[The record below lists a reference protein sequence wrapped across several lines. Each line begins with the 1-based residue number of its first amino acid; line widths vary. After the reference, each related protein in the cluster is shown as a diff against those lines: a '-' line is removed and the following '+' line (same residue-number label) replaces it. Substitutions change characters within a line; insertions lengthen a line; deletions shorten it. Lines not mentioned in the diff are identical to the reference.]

1 MKRGGIIVARQRE
14 FDVDK
19 ALDAAMQLFWEKG
32 FEAASL
38 SDLTSR
44 MGIQRPSLY
53 SAFGD
58 KKGLFEAALR
68 KYTSAHAAHIRSTLQ
83 GKASVKEAFRAFFE
97 NLVAKEYTKS
107 PNWGCFCINSMVEL
121 APHDEK
127 FEILTREHQ
136 MYLSVIFQETIERG
150 VRSGELDR
158 DIHVKG
164 LAQTLV
170 ISLIGL
176 TVFMK
181 SRPERGF
188 VDNSVK
194 EILTLLR

>member
-1 MKRGGIIVARQRE
+1 MARRRE
-14 FDVDK
+14 FDEDN

-32 FEAASL
+32 FEATSL

-44 MGIQRPSLY
+44 MGIQRPSIY
-53 SAFGD
+53 STFGD

-68 KYTSAHAAHIRSTLQ
+68 KYTNSHAAYVRANFQNNS
-83 GKASVKEAFRAFFE
+83 SVKKAFRAFFE
-97 NLVAKEYTKS
+97 NMVAKEDEKS

-127 FEILTREHQ
+127 FAILTREHQ

-150 VRSGELDR
+150 LRSGELDST
-158 DIHVKG
+158 INAKG

-181 SRPERGF
+181 SRPERVF

>member
-1 MKRGGIIVARQRE
+1 MARPRE
-14 FDVDK
+14 FDEEK

-32 FEAASL
+32 FEATSL

-44 MGIQRPSLY
+44 MGIQRPSIY

-68 KYTSAHAAHIRSTLQ
+68 KYTSSHAAYIRANLQ
-83 GKASVKEAFRAFFE
+83 NNSSVKEAFRAFFE
-97 NLVAKEYTKS
+97 NMVAKEYGKS

-150 VRSGELDR
+150 LRSGELDTG
-158 DIHVKG
+158 INAKG

-176 TVFMK
+176 TVILK
-181 SRPERGF
+181 SRPERSF
-188 VDNSVK
+188 VDNFVK
-194 EILTLLR
+194 EILTLLK

>member
-1 MKRGGIIVARQRE
+1 MARQRE
-14 FDVDK
+14 FDEGK
-19 ALDAAMQLFWEKG
+19 ALDAAMLLFWEKG
-32 FEAASL
+32 FEATSL

-44 MGIQRPSLY
+44 MGIQRPSIY
-53 SAFGD
+53 ATFGD

-68 KYTSAHAAHIRSTLQ
+68 KYTSSHAVYVRTNLQ
-83 GKASVKEAFRAFFE
+83 NSSSVKEAFRTFFE
-97 NLVAKEYTKS
+97 NMVAKEYEKS

-150 VRSGELDR
+150 LSSGELDGG
-158 DIHVKG
+158 INAKG

-170 ISLIGL
+170 VSLIGL

-181 SRPERGF
+181 SRPDRVF

-194 EILTLLR
+194 EILTLLK

>member
-1 MKRGGIIVARQRE
+1 MARRRE
-14 FDVDK
+14 FDEEK

-32 FEAASL
+32 FEATSL

-44 MGIQRPSLY
+44 MGIQRPSIY
-53 SAFGD
+53 STFGD

-68 KYTSAHAAHIRSTLQ
+68 KYTSSHAAYVRTTLQ
-83 GKASVKEAFRAFFE
+83 NNSSVKEAFRAFFE
-97 NLVAKEYTKS
+97 NMVAKEYEKS

-150 VRSGELDR
+150 LRSGELDSG
-158 DIHVKG
+158 INAKG

-170 ISLIGL
+170 ISVIGL

-181 SRPERGF
+181 SRPERVF

>member
-1 MKRGGIIVARQRE
+1 MVRLRE
-14 FDVDK
+14 FDEEK

-32 FEAASL
+32 FEATSL

-44 MGIQRPSLY
+44 MGIQRPSIY

-58 KKGLFEAALR
+58 KKELFEAALR
-68 KYTSAHAAHIRSTLQ
+68 KYTQSHAAHVRARLQRHST
-83 GKASVKEAFRAFFE
+83 VKEAFRAYFE
-97 NLVAKEYTKS
+97 DLVAAEYEGG
-107 PNWGCFCINSMVEL
+107 PNRGCFCINTMVEL

-150 VRSGELDR
+150 IRSGELQAN
-158 DIHVKG
+158 VNAKA

-170 ISLIGL
+170 VSLIGL
-176 TVFMK
+176 TVMMK
-181 SRPERGF
+181 SRPERSF
-188 VDNSVK
+188 VDNAVSV
-194 EILTLLR
+194 ILTLLE

>member
-1 MKRGGIIVARQRE
+1 MARRRE
-14 FDVDK
+14 FDEEKV
-19 ALDAAMQLFWEKG
+19 LDAAMQLFWEKG
-32 FEAASL
+32 FEATSL

-44 MGIQRPSLY
+44 MGIQRPSIY
-53 SAFGD
+53 ATFGD
-58 KKGLFEAALR
+58 KKELFEAALR
-68 KYTSAHAAHIRSTLQ
+68 KYTSSHATYVRANLQ
-83 GKASVKEAFRAFFE
+83 NNSSVKEAFRAFFE
-97 NLVAKEYTKS
+97 NMVAKEYEKS

-150 VRSGELDR
+150 LRSGELDSG
-158 DIHVKG
+158 INAKG

-181 SRPERGF
+181 SRPERVF

>member
-1 MKRGGIIVARQRE
+1 MARQRE
-14 FDVDK
+14 FNEEK

-32 FEAASL
+32 FEATSL

-44 MGIQRPSLY
+44 MGIQRPSIY
-53 SAFGD
+53 STFGD

-68 KYTSAHAAHIRSTLQ
+68 KYTSSHAAYIRTNLQ
-83 GKASVKEAFRAFFE
+83 NNSSVKEAFRAFFE
-97 NLVAKEYTKS
+97 NMVAKEYEKS

-150 VRSGELDR
+150 MRSGELDAA
-158 DIHVKG
+158 INAKG

-181 SRPERGF
+181 SRPERVF
-188 VDNSVK
+188 VDNFVK

>member
-1 MKRGGIIVARQRE
+1 MARQRE
-14 FDVDK
+14 FDEEK
-19 ALDAAMQLFWEKG
+19 ALDAAMQVFWEKG
-32 FEAASL
+32 FEATSL

-44 MGIQRPSLY
+44 MGIQRPSIY
-53 SAFGD
+53 AAFGD

-68 KYTSAHAAHIRSTLQ
+68 KYTSSHAAYVRAKLQ
-83 GKASVKEAFRAFFE
+83 NNPSVKEAFRTFFE
-97 NLVAKEYTKS
+97 NMVIKEYGKS

-121 APHDEK
+121 SPHDEK

-150 VRSGELDR
+150 LRSGELDAG
-158 DIHVKG
+158 INAKG

-170 ISLIGL
+170 VSLIGL
-176 TVFMK
+176 TVIMK
-181 SRPERGF
+181 SRPERSF

-194 EILTLLR
+194 EVLTLLR

>member
-1 MKRGGIIVARQRE
+1 MARPRE
-14 FDVDK
+14 FDEEK
-19 ALDAAMQLFWEKG
+19 ALDAAMQVFWEKG
-32 FEAASL
+32 FEATSL

-44 MGIQRPSLY
+44 MGIQRPSIY
-53 SAFGD
+53 STFGD

-68 KYTSAHAAHIRSTLQ
+68 KYTSSHAAYVRNKLQ
-83 GKASVKEAFRAFFE
+83 NNSSVKEAFRDFFE
-97 NLVAKEYTKS
+97 NIVTKEYGQH

-121 APHDEK
+121 SPHDEK
-127 FEILTREHQ
+127 FELLTREHQ
-136 MYLSVIFQETIERG
+136 MYLSVIFQETIDRG
-150 VRSGELDR
+150 LRSGELDPA
-158 DIHVKG
+158 INAKS

-176 TVFMK
+176 TVIMK
-181 SRPERGF
+181 SRPERSF

>member
-1 MKRGGIIVARQRE
+1 MARLRE
-14 FDVDK
+14 FDEDK
-19 ALDAAMQLFWEKG
+19 VLDAAMQLFWEKG
-32 FEAASL
+32 FEATSL

-44 MGIQRPSLY
+44 MGIQRPSIY
-53 SAFGD
+53 STFGD
-58 KKGLFEAALR
+58 KRGLFEAALR
-68 KYTSAHAAHIRSTLQ
+68 RYTSSHAAYVRTNLQ
-83 GKASVKEAFRAFFE
+83 NISSVKEAFRSFFE
-97 NLVAKEYTKS
+97 NMVAKEYEKKS

-150 VRSGELDR
+150 LHSGELNT
-158 DIHVKG
+158 DINSKG

-181 SRPERGF
+181 ARPERVV
-188 VDNSVK
+188 VDNFVK
-194 EILTLLR
+194 EILVLLR

>member
-1 MKRGGIIVARQRE
+1 M
-14 FDVDK
+14 
-19 ALDAAMQLFWEKG
+19 DAAMQLFWEKG
-32 FEAASL
+32 FEATSL

-44 MGIQRPSLY
+44 MGIQRPSIY
-53 SAFGD
+53 STFGD

-68 KYTSAHAAHIRSTLQ
+68 KYTSSHAAYVRANLQ
-83 GKASVKEAFRAFFE
+83 NNSSVKGAFCAFFE
-97 NLVAKEYTKS
+97 NMVAKEYEKS

-150 VRSGELDR
+150 LRSGELDSG
-158 DIHVKG
+158 INAKG

-181 SRPERGF
+181 SRPERVF
-188 VDNSVK
+188 VDNCVK

>member
-1 MKRGGIIVARQRE
+1 MARQRE
-14 FDVDK
+14 FDEEK

-32 FEAASL
+32 FEATSL

-44 MGIQRPSLY
+44 MGIQRPSIY
-53 SAFGD
+53 ATFGD

-68 KYTSAHAAHIRSTLQ
+68 KYTSSHAAYIRTNLQ
-83 GKASVKEAFRAFFE
+83 NHSSVKEAFRVFFE
-97 NLVAKEYTKS
+97 NMVAKEYEKS
-107 PNWGCFCINSMVEL
+107 PSWGCFCINSMVEL

-150 VRSGELDR
+150 LRSGELDSG
-158 DIHVKG
+158 INAKG

-181 SRPERGF
+181 SRPERVF

-194 EILTLLR
+194 EILTLLLEYY